1 VERKMNMKCAKY
13 GTLMK
18 AKIISM
24 VRKKEKTQ
32 ARSNG
37 KGFNGFQTKTKVEL
51 NQWESIQLCF
61 KVLCPFIDH

>member
-1 VERKMNMKCAKY
+1 VERSMNMKCAKY
-13 GTLMK
+13 GTWMK

-37 KGFNGFQTKTKVEL
+37 KGFNGFQTKTKGIIKTMGI
-51 NQWESIQLCF
+51 NSIVF
-61 KVLCPFIDH
+61 